1 MNFNSKPVSLN
12 ASRKTVFEFLSN
24 FNNFEKLMPDQ
35 VTNWKS
41 DSETCSF
48 TIQGM
53 TDIQLKYSLKEAFH
67 TIKVEPEGKSPIA
80 FDLRVKLDESELD
93 EQKTNGTIEI
103 NAQLNPMMAMIAKRP
118 LENLVEVMSEKLNEV
133 FSN

>member
-12 ASRKTVFEFLSN
+12 ANRKTVYEFLAD
-24 FNNFEKLMPDQ
+24 FNNFEQLMPDQ

-41 DSETCSF
+41 DKETCSF

-53 TDIQLKYSLKEAFH
+53 TDLSLKYSLKEPSH
-67 TIKVEPEGKSPIA
+67 TIMVEPEGKTPIV
-80 FDLRVKLDESELD
+80 FDLKLNLEVNDLD
-93 EQKTNGTIEI
+93 EQKTIGTIEI

-118 LENLVEVMSEKLNEV
+118 LENLVEVMGEKLNGI
-133 FSN
+133 FN